1 MISQIKTEMVAE
13 RSDCVIEER
22 RIVPRLSLQVPIVLV
37 IPESGNR
44 FNGRTRDLSSS
55 GVFFYTDAPLEE
67 YQEVDL
73 LMTFPSDLTR
83 SPIQVSCMAKVLR
96 VERDSVAANTG
107 VAVAIQKFDF
117 RADGVSETSHSLF
130 Q

>member
-1 MISQIKTEMVAE
+1 M
-13 RSDCVIEER
+13 IEER
-22 RIVPRLSLQVPIVLV
+22 RIVPRLSLQIPVVLV

-44 FNGRTRDLSSS
+44 FDGRTRDLSSS

-67 YQEVDL
+67 HQEVDL

-83 SPIQVSCMAKVLR
+83 SAIQVSCMAKVLR
-96 VERDSVAANTG
+96 VERDAVAANTG

-117 RADGVSETSHSLF
+117 RTDDVSETSHIPF
-130 Q
+130 PVEM